1 MDKKIILTD
10 REKQLL
16 KKTVEEFISSIQP
29 VGSIHLK
36 QRYSIPLSSASIRQI
51 LFRLEQ
57 KGLLTHPYTS
67 AGRIPT
73 DEGYR
78 YYVDNCL
85 EDHPKN
91 ILPPEV
97 VEELTHLSVDI
108 NNVLQATAQLLG
120 KLSQLFGMVVI
131 PDPDQSVLR
140 DIELISLTDERIMMV
155 LAMESGMV
163 KSIVL
168 NLDVRVNPK
177 DLEKIRIMLNERLS
191 GVTLAE
197 IISSIDSRLK
207 ETEVFNHE
215 IVQIILN
222 HTEEYFHFSTD
233 MLIYSSSLQPLL
245 SHPEFQDQ
253 TMLNDTITA
262 LDEGKLEPVI
272 NRSLNTPDIFW
283 SIGSENEDQLLHRC
297 AVITAP
303 FSSGVITGQL
313 AILGPTRLSYKKVK
327 QLLDSFVEIMPDV
340 C

>member
-1 MDKKIILTD
+1 MDNNTILTD

-16 KKTVEEFISSIQP
+16 TKTVEEFIASIQP
-29 VGSIHLK
+29 VGSQHL
-36 QRYSIPLSSASIRQI
+36 QRRYSIPLSSASIRQI
-51 LFRLEQ
+51 LYRLEQ

-78 YYVDNCL
+78 YYVDHCL
-85 EDHPKN
+85 EDQAKR
-91 ILPPEV
+91 ILPAGAL
-97 VEELTHLSVDI
+97 EELTRLSTDI

-131 PDPDQSVLR
+131 PDPDHSVLH
-140 DIELISLTDERIMMV
+140 DIELIPLTDERIMMV

-163 KSIVL
+163 RSIVL
-168 NLDVRVNPK
+168 NLDICVRPGDV
-177 DLEKIRIMLNERLS
+177 EKIRIMLNERLS
-191 GVTLAE
+191 GLKLTE
-197 IISSIDSRLK
+197 IISSIDNRLK
-207 ETEVFNHE
+207 ETDVFDHE
-215 IVQIILN
+215 IVQVILN

-253 TMLNDTITA
+253 SMLNDTITA
-262 LDEGKLEPVI
+262 LDEGKIELVI

-283 SIGSENEDQLLHRC
+283 SIGSENEERLLHRC

-303 FSSGVITGQL
+303 FSSDVISGQL
-313 AILGPTRLSYKKVK
+313 ALLGPTRLPYKKVK
-327 QLLDSFVEIMPDV
+327 QILDSFVEIMPDV